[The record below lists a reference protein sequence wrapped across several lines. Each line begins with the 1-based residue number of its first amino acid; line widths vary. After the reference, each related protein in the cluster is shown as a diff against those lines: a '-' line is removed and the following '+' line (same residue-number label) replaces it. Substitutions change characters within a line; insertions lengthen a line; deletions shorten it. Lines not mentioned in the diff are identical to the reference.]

1 MGSGPSLPTIP
12 LANSFNEEEVVLVA
26 MGEGANAAAEPA
38 MTARMVAVNLAM
50 VEDIYYLLGLACGY

>member
-50 VEDIYYLLGLACGY
+50 VEDYYLLG

>member
-12 LANSFNEEEVVLVA
+12 LANSFNEEAVVLVA